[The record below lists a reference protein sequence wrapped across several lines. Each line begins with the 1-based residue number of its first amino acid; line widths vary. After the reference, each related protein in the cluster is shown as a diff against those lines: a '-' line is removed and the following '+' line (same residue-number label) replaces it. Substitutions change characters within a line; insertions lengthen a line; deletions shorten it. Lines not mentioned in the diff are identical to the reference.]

1 MSALAETL
9 GQEFLASEGDV
20 DVIQSALES
29 IRQHLG
35 MEIAYFSEFV
45 DGRSVFRRV
54 SAPGLEHLIKVGDS
68 NALEDVYC
76 QHILEGRLPELI
88 PDTSDEPIAAVMP
101 ITQAVPIGSHVSIP
115 IRLADGEPFG
125 MFCCLSPSP
134 NKSLNL
140 RDLETMRVFANLAA
154 RQVNDEITTRRD
166 SRKRKGEI
174 MEVIAQQQFNM
185 VYQPIW
191 TLDRRAPVG
200 FEALCRF
207 SGEPYRSPDIWFN
220 DAATVGLGVD
230 LELTVLERALD
241 GFTALP
247 EHVYISLNAS
257 PETVLSGR
265 LLSVLGDVPV
275 ERTVIELTEHAQVSD
290 YNDLLDALAPLRAAG
305 MRLAVDDAGA
315 GYASLQHIVQLR
327 PDVIKLDMS
336 LTRAV
341 DIDPARRALA
351 AALIYFA
358 GETGA
363 QIVAEGIETEDE
375 FTALKG
381 LGAQC
386 GQGYLLGKPTPVADC
401 SGFFADGKQPEALV
415 A

>member
-1 MSALAETL
+1 MNALAETL
-9 GQEFLASEGDV
+9 GQEILAADGDV
-20 DVIQSALES
+20 DVIQSALEA

-125 MFCCLSPSP
+125 MFCCLSPTP
-134 NKSLNL
+134 NKSLNQ

-154 RQVNDEITTRRD
+154 RQVDNEITTRRV

-191 TLDRRAPVG
+191 NLDRREPVG

-207 SGEPYRSPDIWFN
+207 SGEPYRSPDLWFN
-220 DAATVGLGVD
+220 DAATVDLGVD
-230 LELTVLERALD
+230 LELAVLDRALD
-241 GFTALP
+241 GFVALP
-247 EHVYISLNAS
+247 EHVYVSLNVS
-257 PETVLSGR
+257 PETVISGR
-265 LLSVLGDVPV
+265 LLSVLSGAPV
-275 ERTVIELTEHAQVSD
+275 ERTVIELTEHDQVSD
-290 YNDLLDALAPLRAAG
+290 YSALLDALVPLRTAG

-327 PDVIKLDMS
+327 PDIIKLDMS

-341 DIDPARRALA
+341 DVDPARRALA

-358 GETGA
+358 TETGA

-375 FTALKG
+375 FAALKG

-386 GQGYLLGKPTPVADC
+386 GQGYLLGKPIPVAGCAD
-401 SGFFADGKQPEALV
+401 FFADNGKLEALV

>member
-1 MSALAETL
+1 MSALTETL
-9 GQEFLASEGDV
+9 GQEILAAEGDV

-54 SAPGLEHLIKVGDS
+54 SAPGLEHMIKVGDS

-125 MFCCLSPSP
+125 MFCCLSPTP
-134 NKSLNL
+134 NKSLNE

-154 RQVNDEITTRRD
+154 RQVNDEITTSRV

-191 TLDRRAPVG
+191 DLDCREPVG

-207 SGEPYRSPDIWFN
+207 SGEPYRSPDLWFN
-220 DAATVGLGVD
+220 DAATVDLGVD
-230 LELTVLERALD
+230 LELAVLDRALD
-241 GFTALP
+241 GFSALP

-257 PETVLSGR
+257 PETVISGR
-265 LLSVLGDVPV
+265 LLSVLAGAPV
-275 ERTVIELTEHAQVSD
+275 ERTVIELTEHAQVLD
-290 YNDLLDALAPLRAAG
+290 YGALLDALVPLRAAG

-341 DIDPARRALA
+341 DVDPARRALA

-358 GETGA
+358 AETGA

-375 FTALKG
+375 FAALKS

-386 GQGYLLGKPTPVADC
+386 GQGYLLGKPIPVAGC
-401 SGFFADGKQPEALV
+401 SEFFADKREIESLV